1 MQWRAMRLLEIAVTR
16 HTLKLTPEFAT
27 GMPIGTYVATSEPAE
42 IRAVLVG
49 AELLLGV
56 NGALA
61 AVPSG
66 SLRRKGSIRG
76 QTPYAQRV
84 SRLEYCITQLFG
96 QRP

>member
-1 MQWRAMRLLEIAVTR
+1 MRLLEIAVTR

-61 AVPSG
+61 AVP
-66 SLRRKGSIRG
+66 RG
-76 QTPYAQRV
+76 EPAAAGHRATWEGY
-84 SRLEYCITQLFG
+84 
-96 QRP
+96 RPPAHKPHTVVYR